1 MLYSLFTH
9 FNNFPG
15 ARLFTYISFRA
26 IIAGVLALCISV
38 WFGKWFIYWMKRHQ
52 FFEKL
57 REEEEKNGKK
67 KGEDENKVDDK
78 NEEKGFIHWM
88 KKGFEKL
95 CGEEKKKDEKK
106 EEDEKKGRK
115 KNVKMKRRE
124 KNIKKH
130 VPTMGGFVVI
140 VAVLVPCLLL
150 GKLSNIYMILL
161 LVTTVLMGALGF
173 ADDYVKTIKGDK
185 EGIKPCMKLAGQVTL
200 GLIVGLTLR
209 FSPAVT
215 MNEVVTSR
223 IENNVVVVDKSPE
236 IKSTQTTIPFVKH
249 HNFNYADLFS
259 WLGEKNMYRAGW
271 IFFVLLTALVVAA
284 LSNGANLNDGMDG
297 MCAGNSAIIAVAL
310 LLLAYMSGNVVLT
323 EYFDVMYIPGSEEL
337 VVFLASFVGALVGY
351 LWWNGFP
358 AQVFLGDTGSLTIG
372 GIIGVSAMVIH
383 KELMM
388 PLLCGVFLVESISV
402 IIQRG
407 VYKFYKKR
415 GRHVRIWRK
424 APIHDHFCTTVA
436 QMKKRDPT
444 STCFFSDDSRI
455 ILGFNK
461 EPDKKLEPKI
471 VLRFCIITLILAALT
486 ILTLKIR

>member
-9 FNNFPG
+9 FHNFPG

-26 IIAGVLALCISV
+26 IIAGVLALCISI
-38 WFGKWFIYWMKRHQ
+38 WFGKWFIRWMKRHQ
-52 FFEKL
+52 FYETQ
-57 REEEEKNGKK
+57 R
-67 KGEDENKVDDK
+67 
-78 NEEKGFIHWM
+78 
-88 KKGFEKL
+88 
-95 CGEEKKKDEKK
+95 DEKIDPAGK
-106 EEDEKKGRK
+106 DK
-115 KNVKMKRRE
+115 KNT
-124 KNIKKH
+124 
-130 VPTMGGFVVI
+130 PTMGGLIVI
-140 VAVLVPCLLL
+140 AAILVPCLLL

-173 ADDYVKTIKGDK
+173 ADDYIKTFRKNKAGLNGWVKI
-185 EGIKPCMKLAGQVTL
+185 AGQVTL

-215 MNEVVTSR
+215 MNEVVTSH

-297 MCAGNSAIIAVAL
+297 MCAGNSAIIAVTL
-310 LLLAYMSGNVVLT
+310 LLLAYMSGSVVWAQ
-323 EYFDVMYIPGSEEL
+323 YFDVMYIPGSEEL

-358 AQVFLGDTGSLTIG
+358 AQVFLGDTGSLAIG

-388 PLLCGVFLVESISV
+388 PLLCGVFLMESVSV
-402 IIQRG
+402 ILQTRY
-407 VYKFYKKR
+407 YKYCKKH
-415 GRHVRIWRK
+415 GCCGRIWK
-424 APIHDHFCTTVA
+424 ATPIHDHFRTSMDDVL
-436 QMKKRDPT
+436 KRDPT
-444 STCFFSDDSRI
+444 CTVIFKGS
-455 ILGFNK
+455 NEK
-461 EPDKKLEPKI
+461 HHEAKI
-471 VLRFCIITLILAALT
+471 VLRFCIVTLIFAALT